1 MNANTDFRACLGGKC
16 QCKDAN
22 SRAWGK
28 AQLEHLPRKHYEAH
42 YGKKKKKK
50 PIYLSSQD
58 VLYSEIIS
66 PSVSFI
72 LYYLMVT
79 MYGSLI
85 CYLSKEKF
93 KSSILA
99 PKIFLNLL
107 RNPNI
112 KASAIQQNISQ
123 QWICFRV
130 LLFLATRGYS
140 ELQMWLE

>member
-1 MNANTDFRACLGGKC
+1 
-16 QCKDAN
+16 
-22 SRAWGK
+22 
-28 AQLEHLPRKHYEAH
+28 
-42 YGKKKKKK
+42 
-50 PIYLSSQD
+50 
-58 VLYSEIIS
+58 
-66 PSVSFI
+66 
-72 LYYLMVT
+72 MVT